1 MSDIFALDPAGQ
13 QQAAQVAASNP
24 YDPMDS
30 DPGAF
35 HGLFSGV
42 GQGLMRGGARLSK
55 GLDILASAP
64 VAAYEAATGQEGK
77 YLDSWYR
84 AVDDTVGRAVD
95 YWTPGAAEVGA
106 VGRVLGSFAEMVL
119 PLAAQAGNPA
129 ALLAGNQADQ
139 AADLVRQGVDAQT
152 AANTALIQSGATAVG
167 FRLPFLGK
175 SLMSRM
181 LTGAGGNLALNTST
195 AALSR
200 EILKAGGYDEQAQ
213 QFNPADVEA
222 RVVDVLTGAA
232 FGALAHLGS
241 PRMSQRVKD
250 ALLTAENAK
259 HFQEDTAPGA
269 PQDLES
275 FIAHQDAMEH
285 ATRQLLTG
293 EPVIAPEGV
302 LRANFE
308 PRLERGTPEIPPE
321 LQALDEEREKLGKA
335 YDQVLSEHAGPAD
348 DPLVMIQPKDIDA
361 VAISRG
367 GWDGLGDIEVKGS
380 GYGLVK
386 FIWRHGEASDK
397 PIALRVSRDDV
408 LAFPEIV
415 RNFEPSRL
423 PDEARGREWRVQ
435 RDGPDGTPRTIV
447 YAERKFA
454 GKDVAEMV
462 TIHVQNGNPNTGA
475 RLSVERSAGQVPRI
489 PRQGVRAATGDT
501 ASGVLVGTDGS
512 GLAGRESVGQKER
525 SGQTGPEQNTKGV
538 SSGDA
543 AKATDPITNA
553 ARETVKANPDL
564 KVSTGET
571 APDGSGAKISAGEL
585 LARGDAEIAQAKRE
599 SGAFE
604 AAVNCILGSGE

>member
-1 MSDIFALDPAGQ
+1 MAE
-13 QQAAQVAASNP
+13 QAALHP
-24 YDPMDS
+24 YDPGDS
-30 DPGAF
+30 EPGAF
-35 HGLFSGV
+35 HGFFT
-42 GQGLMRGGARLSK
+42 GLGMGTMRGGALLAK

-64 VAAYEAATGQEGK
+64 VAVYEAATGQEGK

-84 AVDDTVGRAVD
+84 AVDDTLGNAVD
-95 YWTPGAAEVGA
+95 YWTPAAAEVGA
-106 VGRVLGSFAEMVL
+106 AGRIAGGFAEMLL
-119 PLAAQAGNPA
+119 PLAAGAGNPA
-129 ALLAGNQADQ
+129 LFIAGQQASQ
-139 AADLVRQGVDAQT
+139 AADLVRQGVDAPT
-152 AANTALIQSGATAVG
+152 ASNLAMVQSGATAVG

-175 SLMSRM
+175 TLASRM
-181 LTGAGGNLALNTST
+181 ATGAVGNVALNAGT
-195 AALSR
+195 ASLSQS
-200 EILKAGGYDEQAQ
+200 ILRADGYDEQAQ

-222 RVVDVLTGAA
+222 RIVDVLSGAA
-232 FGALAHLGS
+232 FGVLAHVSS
-241 PRMSQRVKD
+241 PRIPQRVKD
-250 ALLTAENAK
+250 AVLTGENAK
-259 HFQEDTAPGA
+259 HFQDDTAPGA

-275 FIAHQDAMEH
+275 FIAHQDAMEA

-293 EPVIAPEGV
+293 EPVVAPTNV
-302 LRANFE
+302 LHANFE
-308 PRLERGTPEIPPE
+308 PRPERPAPEIPPD
-321 LQALDEEREKLGKA
+321 LQALDEERAKLGKA
-335 YDQVLSEHAGPAD
+335 YDQVLGEHAGPAD
-348 DPLVMIQPKDIDA
+348 DPLVMIQPTDIDS

-386 FIWRHGEASDK
+386 FIWRHGEGSDK
-397 PIALRVSRDDV
+397 PAALQVSRDDV
-408 LAFPEIV
+408 LAFPEII

-423 PDEARGREWRVQ
+423 PDDGKGREWRVQ
-435 RDGPDGTPRTIV
+435 REAPDGTPRTIV

-454 GKDVAEMV
+454 GKSVPEVV
-462 TIHVQNGNPNTGA
+462 TIHVQHGSPPKGTQ
-475 RLSVERSAGQVPRI
+475 LSAERSAEQGSRI